1 MKYNFDE
8 VIDRTKYH
16 SVKWDELET
25 TFGAVPKDVLPMWVA
40 DMEFRSP
47 QPVIEAIKKAA
58 EHGIYG
64 YTSRSD
70 SYYQA
75 IIDWMERRHNWKVK
89 KDWLAFSP
97 GIVPAL
103 SFIIRAFTQP
113 GDKVVVQPPVYYP
126 FFRVIENNGCHV
138 VNNPLKLSNKKY
150 FMDYDDLEKKVNDPR
165 VKLVILCS
173 PHNPVGRVWQKEE
186 LVILGEICLEHNIIV
201 VSDEIHADILFKEY
215 KHLPFA
221 SISPAFAHNSITCT
235 APSKT
240 FNLAGLQ
247 TSTIIIP
254 NKKYYKIYN
263 NILDSLALDEN
274 NVFGLVALEAAYRDG
289 EEWLEQLL
297 FYLNENLKFLMKYF
311 KERIPKIKVIKPEG
325 TYLVWLDCR
334 QLGLS
339 AKDLNNFMIKKA
351 RVALDDGRWFGTE
364 GKGFM
369 RINIACPRSFLEEGL
384 KRIERAINR
393 ENLPG
398 DGPLAG
404 F

>member
-8 VIDRTKYH
+8 IIDRNKYH

-25 TFGAVPKDVLPMWVA
+25 TFGAIPKDVLPMWIA

-47 QPVIEAIKKAA
+47 KPIIEAIKKAN

-64 YTSRSD
+64 YTSRPL

-75 IIDWMERRHNWKVK
+75 IIDWMEKRHNWKIK
-89 KDWLAFSP
+89 KDWIAYSS
-97 GIVPAL
+97 GVVPAL
-103 SFIIRAFTQP
+103 SLIIRAFCQP
-113 GDKVVVQPPVYYP
+113 GDKVIVQPPVYYP
-126 FFRVIENNGCHV
+126 FFRVIENNGCHI

-150 FMDYDDLEKKVNDPR
+150 FMDWEDLERKIDDPR
-165 VKLVILCS
+165 AKLLIFCS

-186 LVILGEICLEHNIIV
+186 LIILGEICLKHNIIV
-201 VSDEIHADILFKEY
+201 VSDEIHADILFKGY
-215 KHLPFA
+215 RHIPFA
-221 SISPAFAHNSITCT
+221 SISLAFAHNSITCT

-247 TSTIIIP
+247 TSSIIIP
-254 NKKYYKIYN
+254 NKKYYKIYK

-274 NVFGLVALEAAYRDG
+274 NVFGLVALEAAYRNG

-297 FYLNENLKFLMKYF
+297 SYLNENLEFLMKYF

-334 QLGLS
+334 QLGFN

-351 RVALDDGRWFGTE
+351 GVALDDGYWFGTE

-384 KRIERAINR
+384 KRIERAVSSI
-393 ENLPG
+393 
-398 DGPLAG
+398 
-404 F
+404 

>member
-1 MKYNFDE
+1 MKYDFDE
-8 VIDRTKYH
+8 VIDRTNYH

-25 TFGAVPKDVLPMWVA
+25 TFGAKDVLPMWIA

-47 QPVIEAIKKAA
+47 QPVIEAIKKVN

-64 YTSRSD
+64 YTSRPL

-75 IIDWMERRHNWKVK
+75 IINWMEKRHNWKIK
-89 KDWLAFSP
+89 KDWIAYSP
-97 GIVPAL
+97 GVVPAL
-103 SFIIRAFTQP
+103 SLIIRAFCQP
-113 GDKVVVQPPVYYP
+113 GDKVIVQPPVYCP

-150 FMDYDDLEKKVNDPR
+150 FIDWEDLERKVDDPR
-165 VKLVILCS
+165 VRLLILCS

-186 LVILGEICLEHNIIV
+186 LIILGEICLKHNIIV
-201 VSDEIHADILFKEY
+201 VSDEIHADILFKGY
-215 KHLPFA
+215 KHTPFA

-254 NKKYYKIYN
+254 NKKYYKIYE
-263 NILDSLALDEN
+263 NILDSLALNEN

-297 FYLNENLKFLMKYF
+297 SYLNENLEFLVKYF
-311 KERIPKIKVIKPEG
+311 QEKIPKIKVIKPEG

-334 QLGLS
+334 PLGLS

-351 RVALDDGRWFGTE
+351 RVALDDGYWFGIE

-384 KRIERAINR
+384 RRIERAVSSI
-393 ENLPG
+393 
-398 DGPLAG
+398 
-404 F
+404 

>member
-1 MKYNFDE
+1 MNYNFDE
-8 VIDRTKYH
+8 IIDRTNYH
-16 SVKWDELET
+16 SVKWDELKT
-25 TFGAVPKDVLPMWVA
+25 HFGDIPEDVLPMWIA

-47 QPVIEAIKKAA
+47 KPVIEAINKAA

-64 YTSRSD
+64 YTSRPD

-75 IIDWMERRHNWKVK
+75 IIDWMEKRHNWKVK
-89 KDWLAFSP
+89 KDWLVFSP
-97 GIVPAL
+97 GVVPAL

-126 FFRVIENNGCHV
+126 FFRVIENNGCRI
-138 VNNPLKLSNKKY
+138 VNNPLKLSNRKY
-150 FMDYDDLEKKVNDPR
+150 FMDYDDLERKVDDPR
-165 VKLVILCS
+165 VKLLILCS

-186 LVILGEICLEHNIIV
+186 LIILGEICLKQNVII
-201 VSDEIHADILFKEY
+201 VSDEIHADILFKGY
-215 KHLPFA
+215 KHAPFA

-263 NILDSLALDEN
+263 NVLDSLALNEN
-274 NVFGLVALEAAYRDG
+274 NVFGLVALEAAYRYG

-297 FYLNENLKFLMKYF
+297 SYLNGNLEFLMKYF

-325 TYLVWLDCR
+325 TYLIWLDCR
-334 QLGLS
+334 QLKLNT
-339 AKDLNNFMIKKA
+339 KDLNNFMIKKVG
-351 RVALDDGRWFGTE
+351 VALDDGYWFGTE

-384 KRIERAINR
+384 KRIERAVR
-393 ENLPG
+393 SM
-398 DGPLAG
+398 
-404 F
+404 

>member
-8 VIDRTKYH
+8 VIDRTNYH

-25 TFGAVPKDVLPMWVA
+25 IFGDIPEDVLPMWVA

-47 QPVIEAIKKAA
+47 QPVIEAIKKAN

-64 YTSRSD
+64 YTSRPL

-75 IIDWMERRHNWKVK
+75 IIDWMEKRHNWKIK

-97 GIVPAL
+97 GVVPAL
-103 SFIIRAFTQP
+103 SFIIRAFCQP

-150 FMDYDDLEKKVNDPR
+150 FIDWEDLERKVDDPR
-165 VKLVILCS
+165 VKLLILCS

-186 LVILGEICLEHNIIV
+186 LIILGEICLKHHIIV
-201 VSDEIHADILFKEY
+201 VSDEIHADILFKGY
-215 KHLPFA
+215 KHTPFA

-247 TSTIIIP
+247 TSSIIIP
-254 NKKYYKIYN
+254 NKKYYKIYE
-263 NILDSLALDEN
+263 NILDSLALNEN

-297 FYLNENLKFLMKYF
+297 SYLNENLKFLMKYF
-311 KERIPKIKVIKPEG
+311 KEKIPKIKVIKPEG

-339 AKDLNNFMIKKA
+339 AQDLNNFMIKKA
-351 RVALDDGRWFGTE
+351 RVALDDGCWFGLGGE
-364 GKGFM
+364 GFM
-369 RINIACPRSFLEEGL
+369 RINIASPRSFLEEGL
-384 KRIERAINR
+384 KRIEEAVNS
-393 ENLPG
+393 L
-398 DGPLAG
+398 
-404 F
+404 

>member
-8 VIDRTKYH
+8 IIDRTNYH
-16 SVKWDELET
+16 SVKWDELKIK
-25 TFGAVPKDVLPMWVA
+25 FGDIPEDVLPMWIA

-47 QPVIEAIKKAA
+47 QPVIEAIKKAN

-64 YTSRSD
+64 YTSRPD

-75 IIDWMERRHNWKVK
+75 IIDWMEKRHNWKIK

-97 GIVPAL
+97 GVVPAL
-103 SFIIRAFTQP
+103 SFIIRAFCQP

-150 FMDYDDLEKKVNDPR
+150 FIDWEDLERKVDDTR
-165 VKLVILCS
+165 VKLLILCS

-186 LVILGEICLEHNIIV
+186 LIILGEICLKHNIIV
-201 VSDEIHADILFKEY
+201 VSDEIHADILFKGY
-215 KHLPFA
+215 KHTPFA
-221 SISPAFAHNSITCT
+221 SISPAFAHHSITCT

-247 TSTIIIP
+247 TSSIIIP
-254 NKKYYKIYN
+254 NKKYYKIYE
-263 NILDSLALDEN
+263 NILDSLALNEN
-274 NVFGLVALEAAYRDG
+274 NVFGLVALETAYRDG

-297 FYLNENLKFLMKYF
+297 SYLNENLKFLMKYF

-325 TYLVWLDCR
+325 TYLIWLDCR
-334 QLGLS
+334 QLELS
-339 AKDLNNFMIKKA
+339 AKDLNNLMIKKA
-351 RVALDDGRWFGTE
+351 RVALDDGCWFGAE

-384 KRIERAINR
+384 KRIEKAVNT
-393 ENLPG
+393 L
-398 DGPLAG
+398 
-404 F
+404 

>member
-8 VIDRTKYH
+8 VIDRTNYH

-25 TFGAVPKDVLPMWVA
+25 IFGDIPEDVLPMWVA

-47 QPVIEAIKKAA
+47 QPVIEAIKKAN

-64 YTSRSD
+64 YTSRPL

-75 IIDWMERRHNWKVK
+75 IIDWMEKKHNWKIK

-97 GIVPAL
+97 GVVPAL
-103 SFIIRAFTQP
+103 SFIIRAFCQP

-150 FMDYDDLEKKVNDPR
+150 FIDWEDLERKVDDPR
-165 VKLVILCS
+165 VKLLILCS

-186 LVILGEICLEHNIIV
+186 LIILGEICLKHHIIV
-201 VSDEIHADILFKEY
+201 VSDEIHADILFKGY
-215 KHLPFA
+215 KHTPFA
-221 SISPAFAHNSITCT
+221 SISPAFAHSSITCT

-247 TSTIIIP
+247 TSSIIIP
-254 NKKYYKIYN
+254 NKKYYKIYE
-263 NILDSLALDEN
+263 NILDSLALNEN

-297 FYLNENLKFLMKYF
+297 SYLNENLKFLIKYF

-339 AKDLNNFMIKKA
+339 AKDLNDFMIKKA
-351 RVALDDGRWFGTE
+351 RVALDDGYWFGVGGE
-364 GKGFM
+364 GFM

-384 KRIERAINR
+384 KRIEEAVNT
-393 ENLPG
+393 L
-398 DGPLAG
+398 
-404 F
+404 

>member
-8 VIDRTKYH
+8 IIDRANYH
-16 SVKWDELET
+16 SVKWNELKT
-25 TFGAVPKDVLPMWVA
+25 TFGDIPKDVLPMWVA

-47 QPVIEAIKKAA
+47 QPVIEAIKKAN

-64 YTSRSD
+64 YASRPL

-75 IIDWMERRHNWKVK
+75 IIDWMEKRHNWKIK
-89 KDWLAFSP
+89 KDWIVYSP
-97 GIVPAL
+97 GVVPAL
-103 SFIIRAFTQP
+103 SLIIRAFCQP
-113 GDKVVVQPPVYYP
+113 GDKVIVQPPVYYP
-126 FFRVIENNGCHV
+126 FFRVIENNGCHI
-138 VNNPLKLSNKKY
+138 VNNPLKFNNKRY
-150 FMDYDDLEKKVNDPR
+150 FIDWEDLERKVDDPR
-165 VKLVILCS
+165 VKILIFCS

-186 LVILGEICLEHNIIV
+186 LIILGEICLEHNIIV
-201 VSDEIHADILFKEY
+201 VSDEIHADILFKGY
-215 KHLPFA
+215 KHIPFA

-247 TSTIIIP
+247 TSSIIIP
-254 NKKYYKIYN
+254 NKKYYKIYE
-263 NILDSLALDEN
+263 NILDGLALDEN
-274 NVFGLVALEAAYRDG
+274 NVFGLVALEAAYRNG

-297 FYLNENLKFLMKYF
+297 SYLNENLEFLMKYF

-351 RVALDDGRWFGTE
+351 RVALSDGYWFGTE
-364 GKGFM
+364 GEGFM

-384 KRIERAINR
+384 KRIERAVNS
-393 ENLPG
+393 
-398 DGPLAG
+398 
-404 F
+404 

>member
-16 SVKWDELET
+16 SVKWDELEA

-64 YTSRSD
+64 YTSRPD

-97 GIVPAL
+97 GVVPAL

-150 FMDYDDLEKKVNDPR
+150 FMDWEDLESKVDDPR
-165 VKLVILCS
+165 VKLLILCS

-186 LVILGEICLEHNIIV
+186 LIILGEICLEHNIIV
-201 VSDEIHADILFKEY
+201 VSDEIHADILFEGY

-221 SISPAFAHNSITCT
+221 SISPAFAHHSITCT

-263 NILDSLALDEN
+263 SILDGFALDEN
-274 NVFGLVALEAAYRDG
+274 NVFGLVALEAAYRYG

-297 FYLNENLKFLMKYF
+297 SYLNENLKFLMKYF

-325 TYLVWLDCR
+325 TYLIWLDCR

-351 RVALDDGRWFGTE
+351 RVALDDGYWFGTE

-384 KRIERAINR
+384 KRIEKAVNSI
-393 ENLPG
+393 
-398 DGPLAG
+398 
-404 F
+404 

>member
-8 VIDRTKYH
+8 IIDRAKYH
-16 SVKWDELET
+16 SAKWDELET
-25 TFGAVPKDVLPMWVA
+25 TFGVISKDVLPMWIA

-47 QPVIEAIKKAA
+47 QPVIEAIKKAN

-64 YTSRSD
+64 YTSRPL

-75 IIDWMERRHNWKVK
+75 IIDWMEKRHNWKIK
-89 KDWLAFSP
+89 KDWIAYSP
-97 GIVPAL
+97 GVVPAL
-103 SFIIRAFTQP
+103 SLIIKAFCQP
-113 GDKVVVQPPVYYP
+113 GDKVIVQPPVYYP
-126 FFRVIENNGCHV
+126 FFRVIENNGCHI
-138 VNNPLKLSNKKY
+138 VNNPLKFNNKKY
-150 FMDYDDLEKKVNDPR
+150 FIDWEDLERKVDDPR
-165 VKLVILCS
+165 VKILIFCS

-186 LVILGEICLEHNIIV
+186 LIILGEICLKHNIIV
-201 VSDEIHADILFKEY
+201 VSDEIHADILFKGY
-215 KHLPFA
+215 RHIPFA
-221 SISPAFAHNSITCT
+221 SISTAFAHNSVTCT

-247 TSTIIIP
+247 TSSIIIP
-254 NKKYYKIYN
+254 NKKYYKIYE
-263 NILDSLALDEN
+263 NILDGLALDEN

-297 FYLNENLKFLMKYF
+297 SYLNENLKFLMKYF

-334 QLGLS
+334 QLGFN

-351 RVALDDGRWFGTE
+351 RVALDNGYWFGAE

-369 RINIACPRSFLEEGL
+369 RINIACPRSFLEECL
-384 KRIERAINR
+384 KRIERAVN
-393 ENLPG
+393 NL
-398 DGPLAG
+398 
-404 F
+404 

>member
-8 VIDRTKYH
+8 VIDRINYH

-25 TFGAVPKDVLPMWVA
+25 TFGAKDVLPMWVA

-47 QPVIEAIKKAA
+47 KPVIEAIKKAA

-64 YTSRSD
+64 YTSRPD
-70 SYYQA
+70 SYYHV

-89 KDWLAFSP
+89 KDWIAYSP
-97 GIVPAL
+97 GVVPAL
-103 SFIIRAFTQP
+103 SLIIRAFCQP

-150 FMDYDDLEKKVNDPR
+150 FIDWEDLERKVDDPR
-165 VKLVILCS
+165 VKLLIFCS

-186 LVILGEICLEHNIIV
+186 LIILGEICLKHNIIV
-201 VSDEIHADILFKEY
+201 VSDEIHADILFKGY
-215 KHLPFA
+215 RHIPFA

-247 TSTIIIP
+247 TSSIIIP
-254 NKKYYKIYN
+254 NKKYYKIYE
-263 NILDSLALDEN
+263 NILDGLALDEN

-297 FYLNENLKFLMKYF
+297 SYLNENLKFLMKYF
-311 KERIPKIKVIKPEG
+311 KEKIPIIKVIKPEG

-334 QLGLS
+334 QLGFNG
-339 AKDLNNFMIKKA
+339 KDLNNFMIKKA
-351 RVALDDGRWFGTE
+351 RVALDDGYWFGTE
-364 GKGFM
+364 GEGFM

-384 KRIERAINR
+384 KRIERAVSST
-393 ENLPG
+393 
-398 DGPLAG
+398 
-404 F
+404 

>member
-8 VIDRTKYH
+8 IIDRTNYH
-16 SVKWDELET
+16 SVKWDELKIK
-25 TFGAVPKDVLPMWVA
+25 FGDIPEDVLPMWIA

-47 QPVIEAIKKAA
+47 QPVIEAIKKAN

-64 YTSRSD
+64 YISRPL

-75 IIDWMERRHNWKVK
+75 IIDWMEKRHNWKIK
-89 KDWLAFSP
+89 KDWITYSP
-97 GIVPAL
+97 GVVPAL
-103 SFIIRAFTQP
+103 SLIIRAFCQP
-113 GDKVVVQPPVYYP
+113 GDKVIVQPPVYYP
-126 FFRVIENNGCHV
+126 FFRVIENNGCHI

-150 FMDYDDLEKKVNDPR
+150 FIDWEDLERKVDDPR
-165 VKLVILCS
+165 VKLLILCS

-186 LVILGEICLEHNIIV
+186 LIILGEICLKHNILVI
-201 VSDEIHADILFKEY
+201 SDEIHADILFKGY
-215 KHLPFA
+215 RHTPFA

-247 TSTIIIP
+247 TSIIIIP

-297 FYLNENLKFLMKYF
+297 SYLNENLEFLMKYF
-311 KERIPKIKVIKPEG
+311 KERIPKIKVIKPEA

-334 QLGLS
+334 QLGFN

-351 RVALDDGRWFGTE
+351 RVALDDGYWFGTVGE
-364 GKGFM
+364 GFM

-384 KRIERAINR
+384 KRIERAVSSI
-393 ENLPG
+393 
-398 DGPLAG
+398 
-404 F
+404 

>member
-1 MKYNFDE
+1 
-8 VIDRTKYH
+8 
-16 SVKWDELET
+16 
-25 TFGAVPKDVLPMWVA
+25 MWVA

-47 QPVIEAIKKAA
+47 KPVIEAIKKAA

-64 YTSRSD
+64 YTSRPD

-75 IIDWMERRHNWKVK
+75 IIEWMERRHHWKVK

-97 GIVPAL
+97 GVVPAL
-103 SFIIRAFTQP
+103 SFIIRAFTQA

-126 FFRVIENNGCHV
+126 FFKVIENNGCHV

-150 FMDYDDLEKKVNDPR
+150 FMDWEDLERKVDDPR
-165 VKLVILCS
+165 VKLLILCS

-186 LVILGEICLEHNIIV
+186 LIILGEICLKHNIIV
-201 VSDEIHADILFKEY
+201 VSDEIHADILFEGH
-215 KHLPFA
+215 KHTPFA
-221 SISPAFAHNSITCT
+221 TISPAFAHNSITCT
-235 APSKT
+235 AASKT

-254 NKKYYKIYN
+254 NKKYYKIYK
-263 NILDSLALDEN
+263 NILESLALDEN
-274 NVFGLVALEAAYRDG
+274 NVFGLVALEAAYRYG

-297 FYLNENLKFLMKYF
+297 PYLNENLEFLMKYF

-325 TYLVWLDCR
+325 TYLIWLDCR
-334 QLGLS
+334 QLGLNT
-339 AKDLNNFMIKKA
+339 KDLNNLMIKKA
-351 RVALDDGRWFGTE
+351 RVALDDGYWFGAE

-384 KRIERAINR
+384 KRIERAVK
-393 ENLPG
+393 NLPG

-404 F
+404 K

>member
-8 VIDRTKYH
+8 VIDRTNYH
-16 SVKWDELET
+16 SVKWDELKT
-25 TFGAVPKDVLPMWVA
+25 KFGDIPKDVLPMWIA

-47 QPVIEAIKKAA
+47 QPVIEAIKKAN

-64 YTSRSD
+64 YTSRPD

-97 GIVPAL
+97 GVVPAL
-103 SFIIRAFTQP
+103 SFIIRAFCQP
-113 GDKVVVQPPVYYP
+113 GDKVVVQPQVYYP

-150 FMDYDDLEKKVNDPR
+150 FIDWEDLERKVDDPR
-165 VKLVILCS
+165 AKLLILCS

-186 LVILGEICLEHNIIV
+186 LIILGEICLKHHIIV
-201 VSDEIHADILFKEY
+201 VSDEIHADILFKGY
-215 KHLPFA
+215 RHIPFA

-297 FYLNENLKFLMKYF
+297 SYLNENLEFLMKYF

-339 AKDLNNFMIKKA
+339 DKDLNNFMIKKA
-351 RVALDDGRWFGTE
+351 RVALDDGYWFGAE

-384 KRIERAINR
+384 KRIERAVKS
-393 ENLPG
+393 L
-398 DGPLAG
+398 
-404 F
+404 

>member
-8 VIDRTKYH
+8 VIDRTNYH

-25 TFGAVPKDVLPMWVA
+25 KFGDIPNDVLPMWIA

-47 QPVIEAIKKAA
+47 KPVIEAIKNAA

-64 YTSRSD
+64 YTSRPD
-70 SYYQA
+70 SYYRA
-75 IIDWMERRHNWKVK
+75 IIDWMERRHDWKIK
-89 KDWLAFSP
+89 KDWMAFSP
-97 GIVPAL
+97 GVVPAL

-150 FMDYDDLEKKVNDPR
+150 FIDYDDLERKIDDPR
-165 VKLVILCS
+165 VKLLILCS

-186 LVILGEICLEHNIIV
+186 LIILGEICLEHNVIV
-201 VSDEIHADILFKEY
+201 VSDEIHADILFKGY
-215 KHLPFA
+215 RHIPFA
-221 SISPAFAHNSITCT
+221 SISPAFAHHSITCT

-254 NKKYYKIYN
+254 NKKYYKIYE
-263 NILDSLALDEN
+263 NILDSFALDKN

-297 FYLNENLKFLMKYF
+297 SYLNKNLEFLMKYF

-325 TYLVWLDCR
+325 TYLIWLDCR
-334 QLGLS
+334 ELGLS
-339 AKDLNNFMIKKA
+339 TKDLNNFMIKKA
-351 RVALDDGRWFGTE
+351 KVVLDGGDWFGAE
-364 GKGFM
+364 GMGFM
-369 RINIACPRSFLEEGL
+369 RINIAFPRSFLEEGL
-384 KRIERAINR
+384 KRIERAVN
-393 ENLPG
+393 NL
-398 DGPLAG
+398 
-404 F
+404 

>member
-8 VIDRTKYH
+8 IIDRTNYH
-16 SVKWDELET
+16 SVKWDELKT
-25 TFGAVPKDVLPMWVA
+25 NFGDIPEDVLPMWIA

-47 QPVIEAIKKAA
+47 QPVIEAIKKAN

-64 YTSRSD
+64 YTSRPL

-75 IIDWMERRHNWKVK
+75 IIDWMEKRHNWKIK
-89 KDWLAFSP
+89 KDWIAYSP
-97 GIVPAL
+97 GVVPAL
-103 SFIIRAFTQP
+103 SLIIRAFCQP
-113 GDKVVVQPPVYYP
+113 GDKVIVQPPVYYP
-126 FFRVIENNGCHV
+126 FFRVIENNGCHI
-138 VNNPLKLSNKKY
+138 VNNSLKLSNKKY
-150 FMDYDDLEKKVNDPR
+150 FMDYDDLERKVDDSR
-165 VKLVILCS
+165 VRLLILCS

-186 LVILGEICLEHNIIV
+186 LIILGEICLEHNIIV
-201 VSDEIHADILFKEY
+201 VSDEIHADILFKGY
-215 KHLPFA
+215 RHLPFA

-254 NKKYYKIYN
+254 NKKYYKIYE

-274 NVFGLVALEAAYRDG
+274 NFFGLVALEAAYRYG

-297 FYLNENLKFLMKYF
+297 SYLNENLEFLMKYF

-334 QLGLS
+334 QLGFNG
-339 AKDLNNFMIKKA
+339 KDLNNFMIKKA
-351 RVALDDGRWFGTE
+351 RVALDDGYWFGTGGE
-364 GKGFM
+364 GFM

-384 KRIERAINR
+384 KRIERAVSSI
-393 ENLPG
+393 
-398 DGPLAG
+398 
-404 F
+404 